1 MIGDAVEVQISQRIV
16 AQTIPVEIQADRI
29 QHAVAVT
36 INIWR
41 SAPHGRGAV
50 VAQAVLHTWLDAG
63 IRLRVPPRQQFG
75 PGPSLSWPASCNRP
89 TMRLMNL
96 DVQFTGFTSA
106 AFGGL
111 VDGEFLVFAPD
122 ELDAKAMIDGLQA
135 TSLPENDVVMLGA
148 FPHDVATLVTRLAGL
163 IVQQKEQSARLI
175 PAQRPGPPG
184 TVRRVRGPRQRAGS
198 PAGRFDGEEPL
209 GDRVALGGVRSAIR
223 HRTSGQPVLP
233 GLPVR

>member
-1 MIGDAVEVQISQRIV
+1 
-16 AQTIPVEIQADRI
+16 
-29 QHAVAVT
+29 
-36 INIWR
+36 
-41 SAPHGRGAV
+41 
-50 VAQAVLHTWLDAG
+50 
-63 IRLRVPPRQQFG
+63 
-75 PGPSLSWPASCNRP
+75 
-89 TMRLMNL
+89 MRLMNL

-175 PAQRPGPPG
+175 DAMFSSAATVSPAAAQQA
-184 TVRRVRGPRQRAGS
+184 RRNAQARQELFEEFGALDSEQVARLAGS
-198 PAGRFDGEEPL
+198 TAKN
-209 GDRVALGGVRSAIR
+209 RSA
-223 HRTSGQPVLP
+223 TSGVWPKAM
-233 GLPVR
+233 